1 MTGHSTYRYI
11 PVFDISQTSGE
22 PILTARDFVKD
33 HLTTNHENVTALYNE
48 FKDYLN
54 KNTDLKVSEK
64 PLAGLDG
71 AKGYFRKDTNE
82 IVIGGDEPDS
92 QLKLKTLYHEFAHSQ
107 LHGLNAEYNDRPRP
121 YKETQAEAVAY
132 VAMQNIGIDTGEYSL
147 GYVATWAKD
156 KEVIHNALSEIQSVS
171 KKAIDITDE
180 LTQKLGLQEEQ
191 KESDNLKA
199 ETKQETTSEN
209 KQPTNNN
216 NKSLSDRVQAQLNEF
231 IKQNP
236 DMKKPEQEQAQELK
250 M

>member
-1 MTGHSTYRYI
+1 MAYRYI
-11 PVFDISQTSGE
+11 PVFDISQTRGVTV
-22 PILTARDFVKD
+22 LTARDFVKD

-191 KESDNLKA
+191 KESNNLKA

-231 IKQNP
+231 VKQNP

>member
-1 MTGHSTYRYI
+1 MESKCYR
-11 PVFDISQTSGE
+11 
-22 PILTARDFVKD
+22 
-33 HLTTNHENVTALYNE
+33 
-48 FKDYLN
+48 
-54 KNTDLKVSEK
+54 
-64 PLAGLDG
+64 
-71 AKGYFRKDTNE
+71 
-82 IVIGGDEPDS
+82 
-92 QLKLKTLYHEFAHSQ
+92 
-107 LHGLNAEYNDRPRP
+107 
-121 YKETQAEAVAY
+121 
-132 VAMQNIGIDTGEYSL
+132 
-147 GYVATWAKD
+147 

-191 KESDNLKA
+191 KESNNLKA

-231 IKQNP
+231 VKQNP

>member
-1 MTGHSTYRYI
+1 M
-11 PVFDISQTSGE
+11 
-22 PILTARDFVKD
+22 
-33 HLTTNHENVTALYNE
+33 YNE

-191 KESDNLKA
+191 KESNNLKA

-231 IKQNP
+231 VKQNP
-236 DMKKPEQEQAQELK
+236 DMKKPEQEPAQELK

>member
-1 MTGHSTYRYI
+1 M
-11 PVFDISQTSGE
+11 
-22 PILTARDFVKD
+22 
-33 HLTTNHENVTALYNE
+33 
-48 FKDYLN
+48 
-54 KNTDLKVSEK
+54 
-64 PLAGLDG
+64 
-71 AKGYFRKDTNE
+71 
-82 IVIGGDEPDS
+82 IGGDEPDS

-209 KQPTNNN
+209 KQPANSN